1 MNILK
6 QQLFNHSYAL
16 SFWILVLIRS
26 YFNAVLPLM
35 DKTEA
40 RYGEIARL
48 MSETGNW
55 ITPQIDYGLPFWA
68 KPPLS
73 TWTSA
78 LSVSIFGSA
87 EFFVRLPY
95 LIVLVGLVLFIGK
108 YTKGHVQSYYLLGI
122 IALSIPE
129 FYLHAGVVSTDTFL
143 TCGVSLSMF
152 GFWEA
157 LRDETKP
164 YWGYLFFAGMGI
176 GLLSKGPIV
185 GILTLPPIFLWALVT
200 KNIQKAFNKLPWI
213 GGVLLM
219 LALILPWYVM
229 AEINSPGFIDYF
241 IVGEHFE
248 RYFNSGWK
256 GDKYGFPKQQPIG
269 IVWAFLILFLL
280 PWSIAFVR
288 LLIKKGKDGIQNPWV
303 LFLLFWA
310 LWTPLFF
317 TSSKSLIHPYIL
329 PSSIPVA
336 LIINH
341 YWSTLKNKRIYLGF
355 ALGLPFLL
363 FAVHLSGKIKPL
375 YASTTDKY
383 LIEQAN
389 PALDIFSLDQKSYSS
404 QFYTN
409 GNIKQIDTAYLGQ
422 LLKIEKDFYLI
433 LLNKQWRELKT
444 PYKNQLDLID
454 CNSKK
459 GLYQFKDILRY

>member
-6 QQLFNHSYAL
+6 QQLFNHRYAL

-95 LIVLVGLVLFIGK
+95 LIFLVGLALFIGK

-122 IALSIPE
+122 ITLSIPE
-129 FYLHAGVVSTDTFL
+129 FYLHAGVISTDTFL
-143 TCGVSLSMF
+143 TCGVSLSML

-157 LRDETKP
+157 LRDEAKP

-336 LIINH
+336 LIISH

-459 GLYQFKDILRY
+459 GLYQFKDILKY

>member
-1 MNILK
+1 MNIFK
-6 QQLFNHSYAL
+6 QQLFNHRYAL
-16 SFWILVLIRS
+16 SFWMLVLIRS

-152 GFWEA
+152 GFCEA
-157 LRDETKP
+157 LRDEAKP

-459 GLYQFKDILRY
+459 GLYQFKDILKY

>member
-6 QQLFNHSYAL
+6 QQLFNHRYAL

-122 IALSIPE
+122 ITLSIPE
-129 FYLHAGVVSTDTFL
+129 FYLHAGVISTDTFL
-143 TCGVSLSMF
+143 TCGVSLSML

-157 LRDETKP
+157 LRDEAKP

>member
-1 MNILK
+1 ML
-6 QQLFNHSYAL
+6 
-16 SFWILVLIRS
+16 
-26 YFNAVLPLM
+26 
-35 DKTEA
+35 
-40 RYGEIARL
+40 
-48 MSETGNW
+48 
-55 ITPQIDYGLPFWA
+55 
-68 KPPLS
+68 
-73 TWTSA
+73 
-78 LSVSIFGSA
+78 
-87 EFFVRLPY
+87 
-95 LIVLVGLVLFIGK
+95 
-108 YTKGHVQSYYLLGI
+108 
-122 IALSIPE
+122 
-129 FYLHAGVVSTDTFL
+129 
-143 TCGVSLSMF
+143 

-157 LRDETKP
+157 LRDEAKP

-459 GLYQFKDILRY
+459 GLYQFKDILKY

>member
-1 MNILK
+1 MNIFK
-6 QQLFNHSYAL
+6 QQLFNHRYAL

-95 LIVLVGLVLFIGK
+95 LIVFVGLALFIGK

-122 IALSIPE
+122 ITLSIPE
-129 FYLHAGVVSTDTFL
+129 FYLHAGVISTDTFL
-143 TCGVSLSMF
+143 TCGVSLSML

-157 LRDETKP
+157 LRDEAKP

-336 LIINH
+336 LIISH

-459 GLYQFKDILRY
+459 GLYQFKDILKY